1 MSADPRRRC
10 AFECDPRRPA
20 FLHCQLL
27 FVQVIGHGNDKKK
40 DHNGTRHRDDLLPV
54 TRLSRREPCRARKFC
69 PQQHKAQQRHAY
81 PHEIE
86 CQLHG
91 HGVWYAFH
99 CAGATFFRTHRHS
112 EQSSAKDSELGLHRT
127 LPARKLRTAAASR
140 RGLECILHLGG
151 CADVGAGDG
160 AVSVG
165 GAGGAGLLNTA
176 SSMCGL
182 ISILSVTRFCLISV
196 PGLPWSIRKG
206 YFKP

>member
-27 FVQVIGHGNDKKK
+27 FVQVVGHGYDKKK

-99 CAGATFFRTHRHS
+99 CAGATFFRTRRHP
-112 EQSSAKDSELGLHRT
+112 EQSSAKDSELEGCTERCRRENCELQRPRVADWSAYFTWAVART
-127 LPARKLRTAAASR
+127 SAPAMARFRLEALAAAR
-140 RGLECILHLGG
+140 AC
-151 CADVGAGDG
+151 
-160 AVSVG
+160 
-165 GAGGAGLLNTA
+165 
-176 SSMCGL
+176 
-182 ISILSVTRFCLISV
+182 
-196 PGLPWSIRKG
+196 
-206 YFKP
+206 